1 MIKIMVSVRQTIIA
15 ITTQNLNSN
24 PQPKTPQIKQLKTA
38 HARSIDRKN
47 ITRTVQQF
55 TEVKLRKLLQ
65 IVISFVY
72 QMVCNGIL
80 NEVSDNNMR

>member
-1 MIKIMVSVRQTIIA
+1 M
-15 ITTQNLNSN
+15 
-24 PQPKTPQIKQLKTA
+24 KQLKTA

-47 ITRTVQQF
+47 ITRTVRQF
-55 TEVKLRKLLQ
+55 TEVKLRKLVQ
-65 IVISFVY
+65 NVISFVY